1 MIKNDKMNSIK
12 LKKIKLKPKNDVL
25 AAKKIKLKPI
35 RFPSTLN
42 LFNKQNHKKANN
54 ENRMYKSQ
62 SMPKMKTLKNNQSNI
77 INNVP
82 FNYNNYNDNMK
93 FYDIIKNKYTIED
106 YYHKKYNLEYLND
119 ETINYLTNIRNEE
132 YPNYK
137 NMRHIFK
144 IEKITDDFLK
154 QHLNVVCVEQTM
166 FFQSNALLDLKYI
179 EAIDLIILKEIQL
192 EQNNDIKHKQEKH
205 FKKEKDMETISD
217 RILGYFDNSKK
228 LNNIDSLKDIDTLGK
243 YLKEEIDIDKELEKD
258 KDNYI
263 ELNENNM
270 DNRKSNIYI
279 LSALSSLLN
288 NEGITTIIE
297 KKCKSQKI
305 LNATLQLISSG
316 LIVLKKYNL
325 KLDYGSPIKN
335 DNIILNPKER
345 SKFQRDFIK
354 NISKLYNL
362 SEDNVKI
369 LEIKRG
375 SVDVCF
381 NLPNRVNTIKE
392 DLKALFGKKYV
403 DVTEKA
409 LFEGCKLSEEF
420 LDPKGNNFGNGYEKS
435 NFIRG
440 GEKYDPPYEWH
451 AYGLKVLNNYDNM
464 NNDWLACNNNP
475 NEWAVAYHGVGGKRG
490 KFGRVFKNVVS
501 IVQNNLAPGK
511 RQFYEKY
518 DNIRQI
524 TKDQGYLKCGRGVY
538 LTPIIKEAEYWAEEE
553 KFSEKKF
560 KLIMMCRINP
570 KKIREPDRGNENP
583 YWILNGNSEEIR
595 PYRILIKE
603 L

>member
-35 RFPSTLN
+35 RLPSTLN

-192 EQNNDIKHKQEKH
+192 EQNNYIKLKQEKH

-217 RILGYFDNSKK
+217 RILGNFDNSKK

-325 KLDYGSPIKN
+325 KLVYGSPIKN

-381 NLPNRVNTIKE
+381 TLPNRVNTIKE

-595 PYRILIKE
+595 PYRIIIKE

>member
-1 MIKNDKMNSIK
+1 MSSIK
-12 LKKIKLKPKNDVL
+12 LKKIKLKPNNIVST
-25 AAKKIKLKPI
+25 AKKIKLKPI
-35 RFPSTLN
+35 RNSSISNF
-42 LFNKQNHKKANN
+42 FKKPIHIKAN
-54 ENRMYKSQ
+54 ENRMIKSQ
-62 SMPKMKTLKNNQSNI
+62 SMPKFKTLKINHSNI
-77 INNVP
+77 SNNVP
-82 FNYNNYNDNMK
+82 FNYNNYDENMK
-93 FYDIIKNKYTIED
+93 FYEVIKNKFSIED
-106 YYHKKYNLEYLND
+106 YYHKEYNLEYLNK
-119 ETINYLTNIRNEE
+119 ETINYLVNIRNEK
-132 YPNYK
+132 YPNYN
-137 NMRHIFK
+137 NMRYILK
-144 IEKITDDFLK
+144 IEKIKDDFLK
-154 QHLNVVCVEQTM
+154 KHLNGVCVEQTI
-166 FFQSNALLDLKYI
+166 FFQNNKLLDPKYI
-179 EAIDLIILKEIQL
+179 EAIDLIILKEIQN
-192 EQNNDIKHKQEKH
+192 EQNNDIKIKQEKH
-205 FKKEKDMETISD
+205 FKKEKDMEAISD
-217 RILGYFDNSKK
+217 RILGNIDNNNK
-228 LNNIDSLKDIDTLGK
+228 LNNIDSLKDIDKLGK

-258 KDNYI
+258 KDNYV
-263 ELNENNM
+263 ELNEKNM
-270 DNRKSNIYI
+270 DNIKSNIYI

-288 NEGITTIIE
+288 EEGITTIIE
-297 KKCKSQKI
+297 KKCKSKKI

-316 LIVLKKYNL
+316 IIVLKKYNL

-345 SKFQRDFIK
+345 NKFQRDFVK

-362 SEDNVKI
+362 SEGNVTI
-369 LEIKRG
+369 LDIKRG

-381 NLPNRVNTIKE
+381 TLPNRVNTIKE
-392 DLKALFGKKYV
+392 DLKALFGKKYI

-420 LDPKGNNFGNGYEKS
+420 LDPKGNNFGDGYEKS

-440 GEKYDPPYEWH
+440 GEKYYPPYEWH

-490 KFGRVFKNVVS
+490 KCGSVFKNVVS
-501 IVQNNLAPGK
+501 IVQNNLAPGE

-524 TKDQGYLKCGRGVY
+524 TKDQGYIKCGRGVY
-538 LTPIIKEAEYWAEEE
+538 LTPIIKEAEYWAEKE
-553 KFSEKKF
+553 KFSKKKF
-560 KLIMMCRINP
+560 KLIMMCRVNP
-570 KKIREPDRGNENP
+570 KKIREPDRGNDNP

>member
-1 MIKNDKMNSIK
+1 M
-12 LKKIKLKPKNDVL
+12 
-25 AAKKIKLKPI
+25 
-35 RFPSTLN
+35 
-42 LFNKQNHKKANN
+42 
-54 ENRMYKSQ
+54 
-62 SMPKMKTLKNNQSNI
+62 
-77 INNVP
+77 
-82 FNYNNYNDNMK
+82 
-93 FYDIIKNKYTIED
+93 
-106 YYHKKYNLEYLND
+106 
-119 ETINYLTNIRNEE
+119 
-132 YPNYK
+132 
-137 NMRHIFK
+137 
-144 IEKITDDFLK
+144 
-154 QHLNVVCVEQTM
+154 
-166 FFQSNALLDLKYI
+166 
-179 EAIDLIILKEIQL
+179 
-192 EQNNDIKHKQEKH
+192 
-205 FKKEKDMETISD
+205 
-217 RILGYFDNSKK
+217 
-228 LNNIDSLKDIDTLGK
+228 KDIDTLGK

-381 NLPNRVNTIKE
+381 TLPNRVNTIKE

-560 KLIMMCRINP
+560 KLIMM
-570 KKIREPDRGNENP
+570 
-583 YWILNGNSEEIR
+583 
-595 PYRILIKE
+595 
-603 L
+603 

>member
-1 MIKNDKMNSIK
+1 M
-12 LKKIKLKPKNDVL
+12 
-25 AAKKIKLKPI
+25 
-35 RFPSTLN
+35 
-42 LFNKQNHKKANN
+42 
-54 ENRMYKSQ
+54 
-62 SMPKMKTLKNNQSNI
+62 
-77 INNVP
+77 
-82 FNYNNYNDNMK
+82 
-93 FYDIIKNKYTIED
+93 
-106 YYHKKYNLEYLND
+106 
-119 ETINYLTNIRNEE
+119 
-132 YPNYK
+132 
-137 NMRHIFK
+137 
-144 IEKITDDFLK
+144 
-154 QHLNVVCVEQTM
+154 
-166 FFQSNALLDLKYI
+166 
-179 EAIDLIILKEIQL
+179 
-192 EQNNDIKHKQEKH
+192 
-205 FKKEKDMETISD
+205 
-217 RILGYFDNSKK
+217 
-228 LNNIDSLKDIDTLGK
+228 
-243 YLKEEIDIDKELEKD
+243 KEEIDIDKELEKD

-270 DNRKSNIYI
+270 DNKKSNIYI

-381 NLPNRVNTIKE
+381 TLPNRVNTIKE
-392 DLKALFGKKYV
+392 DLKVLFGKKYV

-490 KFGRVFKNVVS
+490 KFGQVFKNVVS

-553 KFSEKKF
+553 KFSKKKF

>member
-12 LKKIKLKPKNDVL
+12 LKKIKLKPKNGVL

-35 RFPSTLN
+35 RLPSTLN

-192 EQNNDIKHKQEKH
+192 EQNNDIKLKQEKH

-217 RILGYFDNSKK
+217 RILGNFDDSKK
-228 LNNIDSLKDIDTLGK
+228 LNNINSLKDIDTLGK
-243 YLKEEIDIDKELEKD
+243 YLKEEIDIDKELEKY

-369 LEIKRG
+369 LEIKRE

-381 NLPNRVNTIKE
+381 TLPNRVNTIKE

-403 DVTEKA
+403 DVKEKA

-475 NEWAVAYHGVGGKRG
+475 NELAVAYHGVGGKRG

-524 TKDQGYLKCGRGVY
+524 TKDQGYIKCGRGVY

-553 KFSEKKF
+553 KFSKKKF

-595 PYRILIKE
+595 HYRIIIKE